1 MKRNV
6 AELLCSVAVVVLA
19 ACTAQA
25 QMAGPATLDLAPE
38 RESRLGGARAD
49 IDLEA
54 LKAQLG
60 AFQDVVN
67 RDMVQAFAQP
77 FVLLQDTKGT
87 YLPGF
92 GVLFHLEL
100 NLHPLRSLNIFDPRP
115 YTEEELET
123 VRQAKLEK
131 VRELKVRLSALLL
144 EHGTKLTELPT
155 DQNLAVVAHLF
166 NMPSEGAGL
175 PTQVVM
181 ETSRQALL
189 QAQAQRLAADEF
201 ARRQTFLEF

>member
-25 QMAGPATLDLAPE
+25 QIAGPAPLDPAPE
-38 RESRLGGARAD
+38 RESRLGGAQAD

-100 NLHPLRSLNIFDPRP
+100 NLHPLRSLNIFDLRP
-115 YTEEELET
+115 YTEEELER

-131 VRELKVRLSALLL
+131 VQELKGRLSALLL
-144 EHGTKLTELPT
+144 EHGTELTELPG
-155 DQNLAVVAHLF
+155 DQNLAVVVHLF
-166 NMPSEGAGL
+166 NMPSESAGL
-175 PTQVVM
+175 PTQLVM

-189 QAQAQRLAADEF
+189 QAQAQRLPADEF

>member
-123 VRQAKLEK
+123 VR
-131 VRELKVRLSALLL
+131 LSALLL